1 MPHRIYHSEAIIVGS
16 VSTGEANRFLRLL
29 TPDLG
34 LLWCMAQGVRE
45 QKSKLRYGLQTFSH
59 ARVDLVRGRE
69 LWRLTSAEPIQSFFR
84 IARIPAAAAVYD
96 SSVRILARLI
106 AGQSPHHPE
115 IFEETLAALRFL
127 DAEELS
133 PKELGAFQ
141 TLFAARTLRHL
152 GYWAERAP
160 EQSIFRSSWSPALL
174 ASAVPLLSDLSER
187 IAESLQES
195 HL

>member
-16 VSTGEANRFLRLL
+16 IPTGEANRFLRLL

-69 LWRLTSAEPIQSFFR
+69 LWRLTSAEPIQSFSR
-84 IARIPAAAAVYD
+84 IARIPAAVAAYD
-96 SSVRILARLI
+96 SSARILSRLI

-115 IFEETLAALRFL
+115 VFEETLAALRFL
-127 DAEELS
+127 DAEEIS
-133 PKELGAFQ
+133 PPELRAFQ
-141 TLFAARTLRHL
+141 ILFAARTLCHL
-152 GYWAERAP
+152 GYWAERVP
-160 EQSIFRSSWSPALL
+160 EQDSLRSPWSRALL
-174 ASAVPLLSDLSER
+174 VSTLPHLAGLSER
-187 IAESLQES
+187 VAEALRES